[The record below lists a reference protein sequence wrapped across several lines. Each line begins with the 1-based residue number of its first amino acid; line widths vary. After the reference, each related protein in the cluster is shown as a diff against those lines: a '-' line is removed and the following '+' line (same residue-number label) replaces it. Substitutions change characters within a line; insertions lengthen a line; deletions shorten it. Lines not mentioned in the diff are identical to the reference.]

1 MNMNSLKLNIGV
13 LGCADIAKKF
23 IFNSIKESNH
33 FNLYAIATLN
43 FKKHENYLIEN
54 NIKFVDNYS
63 QLIEDINVDI
73 IYIPLPNS
81 LHYEWA
87 KKALLRDKHVIVEKP
102 MTTMLSDNID
112 LNKIAKERNL
122 ALFENFQFRFHSQ
135 LYFIKDLLNKDI
147 IGDLKF
153 IRSDFCFP
161 FIDDKNNIRY
171 NKKLGGGALFDT
183 GVYPLKISQLFLG
196 YDLKVLNSKL
206 IYSNKYEVD
215 VGGFATFEQKSNGIF
230 SQIYFGFDSFYRNSI
245 ELFGTKGK
253 IVAERI
259 FTSPP
264 NKKAEVVIH
273 TIKGKEIK
281 VIESQNHFENM
292 LNYFKELIKN
302 DDLKKEEYLNNI
314 NQSKLLD
321 ILNKKKIYE

>member
-1 MNMNSLKLNIGV
+1 MNMNNLKLNIGI
-13 LGCADIAKKF
+13 LGCADIAKRF
-23 IFNSIKESNH
+23 IYNSIKKSNH

-43 FKKHENYLIEN
+43 LKKHITYLNENK
-54 NIKFVDNYS
+54 IKFIDDYS
-63 QLIEDINVDI
+63 QLIDDINVDI
-73 IYIPLPNS
+73 IYIPLPNN
-81 LHYEWA
+81 LHYQWA
-87 KKALLRDKHVIVEKP
+87 KKALLRNKHVIVEKP
-102 MTTMLSDNID
+102 MTTKLSDNID
-112 LNKIAKERNL
+112 LNKIAKDRNL

-135 LYFIKDLLNKDI
+135 LKFINDLLNKDI

-171 NKKLGGGALFDT
+171 NKKLDGGALFDT

-215 VGGFATFEQKSNGIF
+215 VGGFATLEQNSTGIF
-230 SQIYFGFDSFYRNSI
+230 SQIYFGFGSFYRNSI

-264 NKKAEVVIH
+264 NQKAEVVIH
-273 TIKGKEIK
+273 TNKGKEIK
-281 VIESQNHFENM
+281 VIASQDHFENM
-292 LNYFKELIKN
+292 LNYFDQIIKN
-302 DDLKKEEYLNNI
+302 DELKKEEYINNI
-314 NQSKLLD
+314 NQSRFLD
-321 ILNKKKIYE
+321 ILKQNR

>member
-1 MNMNSLKLNIGV
+1 MNMNNLKLNIGV
-13 LGCADIAKKF
+13 LGCADIAKRF

-43 FKKHENYLIEN
+43 SKKHEAYLNEN
-54 NIKFVDNYS
+54 KIKFIDDYS
-63 QLIEDINVDI
+63 RLIEDINVNI
-73 IYIPLPNS
+73 IYIPLPNN
-81 LHYEWA
+81 LHYQWA
-87 KKALLRDKHVIVEKP
+87 KKALLRNKHVIVEKP
-102 MTTMLSDNID
+102 MTTKLSDNIE
-112 LNKIAKERNL
+112 LNKIAKDRNL

-135 LYFIKDLLNKDI
+135 LYFIKDLLNKNI

-171 NKKLGGGALFDT
+171 NKKLDGGALFDT

-196 YDLKVLNSKL
+196 CDLKVLNSKL

-215 VGGFATFEQKSNGIF
+215 VGGFATLEQKSNGIF
-230 SQIYFGFDSFYRNSI
+230 SQIYFGFGSFYRNSI

-264 NKKAEVVIH
+264 NHKAEVVIH
-273 TIKGKEIK
+273 TNKRKEIK
-281 VIESQNHFENM
+281 VIESQDHFENM
-292 LNYFKELIKN
+292 LNYFDQIIKN
-302 DDLKKEEYLNNI
+302 DELKKEEYINNI
-314 NQSKLLD
+314 NQSTFLD
-321 ILNKKKIYE
+321 ILNQNR

>member
-1 MNMNSLKLNIGV
+1 MNNLKLNIGV
-13 LGCADIAKKF
+13 LGCADIAKRF
-23 IFNSIKESNH
+23 VFNSIQKSNH

-43 FKKHENYLIEN
+43 SKKHETYLNEN
-54 NIKFVDNYS
+54 KIMFFDDYS
-63 QLIEDINVDI
+63 QLIENINVDI
-73 IYIPLPNS
+73 IYIPLPNN
-81 LHYEWA
+81 LHYKWA
-87 KKALLRDKHVIVEKP
+87 KKALLRNKHVIVEKP
-102 MTTMLSDNID
+102 MTTKLSDNIE
-112 LNKIAKERNL
+112 LNKIAKDRNL

-135 LYFIKDLLNKDI
+135 LKFIKDSLNKNI

-161 FIDDKNNIRY
+161 FINDKNNIRY
-171 NKKLGGGALFDT
+171 NKELDGGALFDT

-215 VGGFATFEQKSNGIF
+215 VGGFATLEQNSTGIF
-230 SQIYFGFDSFYRNSI
+230 SQIYFGFGNFYRNSI

-264 NKKAEVVIH
+264 NQKAEVITH
-273 TIKGKEIK
+273 TNRGKEIK
-281 VIESQNHFENM
+281 IIESQDHFENM
-292 LNYFKELIKN
+292 LNYFNKIIKD
-302 DDLKKEEYLNNI
+302 DDLKEEEYLNNI
-314 NQSKLLD
+314 NQSKYLD
-321 ILNKKKIYE
+321 ILNQKKINE

>member
-13 LGCADIAKKF
+13 LGCADIAKRYV
-23 IFNSIKESNH
+23 FNSIKESKH

-43 FKKHENYLIEN
+43 SKKHETYLN
-54 NIKFVDNYS
+54 KNKIKFIDDYLG
-63 QLIEDINVDI
+63 LIEDVNVDI
-73 IYIPLPNS
+73 IYIPLPNN
-81 LHYEWA
+81 LHYQWA
-87 KKALLRDKHVIVEKP
+87 KKALLRNKHVIVEKP
-102 MTTMLSDNID
+102 MSTSLSDNID
-112 LNKIAKERNL
+112 LNKIAKDRNL

-135 LYFIKDLLNKDI
+135 LKSIKDLLNSNI

-161 FIDDKNNIRY
+161 FIDDTKNIRY
-171 NKKLGGGALFDT
+171 NIELDGGALFDA

-206 IYSNKYEVD
+206 IYSNKYDVD
-215 VGGFATFEQKSNGIF
+215 VGGFATLEHKSNGIF
-230 SQIYFGFDSFYRNSI
+230 SQIFFGFGNFYRNSI

-259 FTSPP
+259 FTCPP
-264 NKKAEVVIH
+264 NLKAEVVIH
-273 TIKGKEIK
+273 TNKGKEIK

-292 LNYFKELIKN
+292 LNYFDQIIKN
-302 DDLKKEEYLNNI
+302 DELKKEEYINNI
-314 NQSKLLD
+314 NQSRFLD
-321 ILNKKKIYE
+321 ILKQNK

>member
-1 MNMNSLKLNIGV
+1 MNNLKLNIGV
-13 LGCADIAKKF
+13 LGCADIAKRF

-43 FKKHENYLIEN
+43 SKKHENYLNEN
-54 NIKFVDNYS
+54 KIKFIDDYS
-63 QLIEDINVDI
+63 RLIEDINVDI
-73 IYIPLPNS
+73 IYIPLPNN
-81 LHYEWA
+81 LHYQWA
-87 KKALLRDKHVIVEKP
+87 KKALLRNKHVIVEKP
-102 MTTMLSDNID
+102 MTTKLSDNID
-112 LNKIAKERNL
+112 LNKIAKDRNL

-135 LYFIKDLLNKDI
+135 LKFIKDLLDKDI

-171 NKKLGGGALFDT
+171 NKKLDGGALFDT

-215 VGGFATFEQKSNGIF
+215 VGGFATLEQNSTGIF
-230 SQIYFGFDSFYRNSI
+230 SQIYFGFGNFYRNSI

-253 IVAERI
+253 IIAERI

-264 NKKAEVVIH
+264 NHKAEVVIH
-273 TIKGKEIK
+273 TNKGKEIK
-281 VIESQNHFENM
+281 VIESQDHFENM
-292 LNYFKELIKN
+292 LNYFDQIIKN
-302 DDLKKEEYLNNI
+302 DELKKEEYINNI
-314 NQSKLLD
+314 NQSRFLD
-321 ILNKKKIYE
+321 ILKQNR

>member
-1 MNMNSLKLNIGV
+1 MNSLKLNIGV
-13 LGCADIAKKF
+13 LGCADIAKRYV
-23 IFNSIKESNH
+23 FNSIKESKH

-43 FKKHENYLIEN
+43 SKKHETYLN
-54 NIKFVDNYS
+54 KNKIKFIDDYLR
-63 QLIEDINVDI
+63 LIEDVNVDI
-73 IYIPLPNS
+73 IYIPLPNN
-81 LHYEWA
+81 LHYQWA
-87 KKALLRDKHVIVEKP
+87 KKALLSNKHVIVEKP
-102 MTTMLSDNID
+102 MTTSLSDNID
-112 LNKIAKERNL
+112 LNKIAKDRNL

-135 LYFIKDLLNKDI
+135 LKSIKDLLNSNI

-161 FIDDKNNIRY
+161 FIDDTKNIRY
-171 NKKLGGGALFDT
+171 NIELDGGALFDA

-206 IYSNKYEVD
+206 IYSNKYDVD
-215 VGGFATFEQKSNGIF
+215 VGGFATLEHKSNGIF
-230 SQIYFGFDSFYRNSI
+230 SQIFFGFGNFYRNSI

-264 NKKAEVVIH
+264 NLKAEVVIH
-273 TIKGKEIK
+273 TNKGKEIK

-292 LNYFKELIKN
+292 LNYFDQIIKN
-302 DDLKKEEYLNNI
+302 DELKKEEYINNI
-314 NQSKLLD
+314 NQSRFLD
-321 ILNKKKIYE
+321 ILKQNNE